1 MVLVAPV
8 FLTFGS
14 ISIAIWLA
22 LRFSL
27 NIPMDIDEDVFKALM
42 TRISTPISLAVIL
55 YFAVGIAGLLIPSPS
70 GITTYDVYFLVFFGY
85 ILPFLILGLRRVD
98 AVWPGRKLSTFGE
111 LLHSMKMR
119 DYKRIMAVKIYEAYK
134 ETNNLKDR
142 KQIASYLASL
152 LLA

>member
-1 MVLVAPV
+1 
-8 FLTFGS
+8 
-14 ISIAIWLA
+14 
-22 LRFSL
+22 
-27 NIPMDIDEDVFKALM
+27 
-42 TRISTPISLAVIL
+42 
-55 YFAVGIAGLLIPSPS
+55 
-70 GITTYDVYFLVFFGY
+70 
-85 ILPFLILGLRRVD
+85 LPFLILGLRRVD